1 MMLPA
6 QRFLTST
13 NIDDRLILAIIQRD
27 LTTVRYI
34 LESNRHR
41 STVNQSLFFGS
52 HREDFNYPITPL
64 AAACHFGSYEI
75 VDILVNYFHASVNK
89 QDLPGW
95 KSPLHFAVLAKS
107 NRYDIVQ
114 FLLQHGA
121 NVDAQDRHG
130 TTPLML
136 AVLHSDSEIVR
147 LLLEHAG
154 ANVRIYNQYHL
165 TAFDFVKYNQSI
177 LNDLIRHGAI
187 SFNGNDNNLF
197 QWLFMN
203 KHMRL
208 ARLLIEAGYVP
219 VRTLFQ
225 TRVRSLKGLC
235 RLRIRRQIAGN
246 HFRERIRTLPMH
258 NQQLIKY
265 ILLDDI

>member
-1 MMLPA
+1 MLPA
-6 QRFLTST
+6 HRFLTST
-13 NIDDRLILAIIQRD
+13 NIDDRLIIAINQRD
-27 LTTVRYI
+27 LTAVRYI
-34 LESNRHR
+34 LESNRYR
-41 STVNQSLFFGS
+41 LKINQSFYFS
-52 HREDFNYPITPL
+52 SYRDDFNHPITPL

-75 VDILVNYFHASVNK
+75 VDILVNYFHANVNK
-89 QDLPGW
+89 QHLPGW

-107 NRYDIVQ
+107 NRFDIVQ

-165 TAFDFVKYNQSI
+165 TAFDFVKYNLSI
-177 LNDLIRHGAI
+177 LNDLIRYGAI
-187 SFNGNDNNLF
+187 TFNINDKNLF
-197 QWLFMN
+197 QWLVLN

-208 ARLLIEAGYVP
+208 ACLLMEAGYNP
-219 VRTLFQ
+219 SRTLFQ
-225 TRVRSLKGLC
+225 QRPRSLKSLC
-235 RLRIRRQIAGN
+235 RLDIRRHIASSQ
-246 HFRERIRTLPMH
+246 FRERIKTLPIH
-258 NQQLIKY
+258 NKQLIKY

>member
-1 MMLPA
+1 M
-6 QRFLTST
+6 
-13 NIDDRLILAIIQRD
+13 
-27 LTTVRYI
+27 
-34 LESNRHR
+34 
-41 STVNQSLFFGS
+41 VNQNMPNILISSLS
-52 HREDFNYPITPL
+52 
-64 AAACHFGSYEI
+64 
-75 VDILVNYFHASVNK
+75 
-89 QDLPGW
+89 
-95 KSPLHFAVLAKS
+95 
-107 NRYDIVQ
+107 
-114 FLLQHGA
+114 FLGA

-154 ANVRIYNQYHL
+154 ADVRIYNQYHL

-177 LNDLIRHGAI
+177 LNDLIRYGAI
-187 SFNGNDNNLF
+187 SFNDNDNNLF
-197 QWLFMN
+197 QWLVLN

-219 VRTLFQ
+219 ARTLFQ
-225 TRVRSLKGLC
+225 TRVRSLKSLC

-246 HFRERIRTLPMH
+246 HFRERISTLPMH